1 MLRKGTWG
9 RNDAAGDEILH
20 AVGTCDPHLVRTVPV
35 EIQGEG
41 RRRVTQILLDRLDVV
56 PGAEGVD
63 RVSVP
68 QVVDADAGHI
78 QRADNLF
85 ETVVQRAE
93 GCVAPQLVGE
103 HQVVLVVPGASRFL
117 RPLTLQRLLFPE
129 QIHHIGRGH
138 DQAALSV
145 LCGVEAVLSV
155 FVLALVELLVD
166 EDAAP
171 VKVHTVPHEPQQ
183 FALPQAGE
191 HEHND
196 HDPIAAVLNG
206 RQQLV
211 HLLVRQRLDLLFE
224 NPGRHTV
231 VAGVCAD
238 IAEADGLLK
247 NTVELPMYVLDGLGR
262 QRLFPIAL
270 FAERVVQVLD
280 HPPVQV
286 VQTDIAQ
293 RRPDVQIHGALI
305 VEGGGV
311 LEPDGVILQP
321 DVQPFV
327 ERHGAGGDIGSLVN
341 FIGDPADLLADCLL
355 GLAVD
360 GPLDLLAGGRIE
372 TDRVAAL
379 PAAVG
384 ALPDRSAAVGGACC
398 FVVRQ

>member
-1 MLRKGTWG
+1 MLGEGIWG

-20 AVGTCDPHLVRTVPV
+20 AVGTCDPHFVRTVPV

-41 RRRVTQILLDRLDVV
+41 RRRVTQILLNRLDVV
-56 PGAEGVD
+56 SGAEGVD

-68 QVVDADAGHI
+68 QVVNADAGHV
-78 QRADNLF
+78 QRADDLL
-85 ETVVQRAE
+85 EAVVQRAE

-103 HQVVLVVPGASRFL
+103 YQVVLVIPCASRFL
-117 RPLTLQRLLFPE
+117 GPLVLQRLLFPE

-145 LCGVEAVLSV
+145 LCRVEAVLPV
-155 FVLALVELLVD
+155 LALALVELLVD

-171 VKVHTVPHEPQQ
+171 VKVHTVPHKPQQ

-191 HEHND
+191 HEDDD
-196 HDPIAAVLNG
+196 HDPVAAVLNG

-211 HLLVRQRLDLLFE
+211 HLLVRQRLDLLLE

-247 NTVELPMYVLDGLGR
+247 NTVELPVHVLDGLGR
-262 QRLFPIAL
+262 QRLFPVAL

-280 HPPVQV
+280 HPTVQM

-321 DVQPFV
+321 DAQPFV
-327 ERHGAGGDIGSLVN
+327 ECHGAGGDIGFLVN
-341 FIGDPADLLADCLL
+341 FVGDPADLLADGLL
-355 GLAVD
+355 GFAVD
-360 GPLDLLAGGRIE
+360 RPLNLLPGGRIE
-372 TDRVAAL
+372 ADRVAAL

-384 ALPDRSAAVGGACC
+384 ALPYRSAAVGGACC
-398 FVVRQ
+398 FVIRQ